1 VLDDAVMERASLIG
15 EFDSAARAVNQS
27 GAETRFKF
35 RDRFADAG
43 LRHAEPLSGSAEA
56 ACLGNGREND
66 QATYQSTINFVHTR
80 CLLVI

>member
-43 LRHAEPLSGSAEA
+43 LRHAQPLGSSAEA
-56 ACLGNGREND
+56 ACVGNGGKNH
-66 QATYQSTINFVHTR
+66 QATKQSTVDFVHSR
-80 CLLVI
+80 CLSVI